1 MQPPAFLQPLF
12 VVFLVALV
20 AAWLLHR
27 VRQPPLVAFL
37 VAGALLGP
45 HGLGL
50 VRDQE
55 AVEGLAE
62 VGAVLLL
69 FTIGLELSLPNLRR
83 LGKIVWG
90 AGPIQLAGTVLT
102 MGIVG
107 LAAGYGLRRGL
118 FFGFLVALSSTVIVL
133 KLLMDRGE
141 MDSPHGRF
149 LVGILILQ
157 DLAVVPMMLLVEPLA
172 AGGMEGLLAG
182 GVALGKTA
190 VLGVILILAARF
202 VFPRLLRGI
211 VGTQRKELFIVAVL
225 VLVMGTALASSMAG
239 LSLALGAFLAGLALS
254 ESDYGHQAMADVAP
268 FRDAFTALFFV
279 SIGLLFDPGVI
290 VARPF
295 FVLPLMALVLL
306 GKAFWGAAPVLLFG
320 YGARVAAI
328 VGISLAQ
335 IGEFSFVLL
344 RQGRQANLIE
354 AETYQAFLAVAI
366 LSMIAT
372 PLLTEKSHVIGE
384 SLGRRSERP
393 RHRVGGRAASG
404 LSSEN
409 HAIVLGFGH
418 MGETLARVFNR
429 AKVPFRVLDLNP
441 DRVRRGLDRKLPI
454 EYGDATS
461 DRVLRH
467 AGIEKA
473 RAVIVILS
481 DPRATRA
488 AIKLCRQLAPGVFL
502 LARTR
507 YLSEIPELNALG
519 ADDVVAEEFE
529 TSLEISA
536 RALRRL
542 GSPLPWVEA
551 ETEQIRDMRHDG
563 FRRFRAEAQAEG
575 VRHALGGTRI
585 EYISIGSDWDA
596 ASQSLKT
603 LDLRSSGGGTIV
615 LAVVRDGKPTVTPGG
630 DFVLQVSDH
639 LLLLG
644 TDQSLEAAVEKLRGS
659 GMDPGDAREIELG

>member
-1 MQPPAFLQPLF
+1 MHPPAFLEPLF

-20 AAWLLHR
+20 AAWILHR

-50 VRDQE
+50 VRDQR

-62 VGAVLLL
+62 VGAILML

-90 AGPIQLAGTVLT
+90 AGPIQLGGTVLT
-102 MGIVG
+102 MGVIG

-141 MDSPHGRF
+141 MDSPHGR
-149 LVGILILQ
+149 LLIGILILQ

-172 AGGMEGLLAG
+172 KGGMEGLRDG
-182 GVALGKTA
+182 VVALGRTA
-190 VLGVILILAARF
+190 VLGIILILAARF
-202 VFPRLLRGI
+202 VFPKLLRGV

-254 ESDYGHQAMADVAP
+254 ESEYGHQAMADVAP

-290 VARPF
+290 AARPF
-295 FVLPLMALVLL
+295 LVLLLMAPVLL
-306 GKAFWGAAPVLLFG
+306 GKAFWGAVPVLLFG

-354 AETYQAFLAVAI
+354 TEIYQAFLAVAI
-366 LSMIAT
+366 LSMVAT
-372 PLLTEKSHVIGE
+372 PFLTEKSHVIGAW
-384 SLGRRSERP
+384 LGRRLEGR
-393 RHRVGGRAASG
+393 RRMGGDRAASG
-404 LSSEN
+404 LPSEN

-418 MGETLARVFNR
+418 MGETLARVFHR

-441 DRVRRGLDRKLPI
+441 GRVRRGVERKLSI

-461 DRVLRH
+461 DGVLRH
-467 AGIEKA
+467 AGIERA
-473 RAVIVILS
+473 RAVIVVLS

-488 AIKLCRQLAPGVFL
+488 AIRLCRQLAPGVFL
-502 LARTR
+502 MARTR
-507 YLSEIPELNALG
+507 YLSEIPDLNALG

-542 GSPLPWVEA
+542 GFPLPWVEA
-551 ETEQIRDMRHDG
+551 ETEQIRRMRHDK
-563 FRRFRAEAQAEG
+563 FRRFRAPEAQAED
-575 VRHALGGTRI
+575 VRRALGGTRI
-585 EYISIGSDWDA
+585 EYISIASDWDA
-596 ASQSLKT
+596 VGRSLKK
-603 LDLRSSGGGTIV
+603 LDLRSSGGTIV
-615 LAVVRDGKPTVTPGG
+615 LAVVRDGNAEVTPGG
-630 DFVLQVSDH
+630 DFVLQASDH

-644 TDQSLEAAVEKLRGS
+644 TERSLDNALEKLRGS
-659 GMDPGDAREIELG
+659 GLDPGDAQEIELS